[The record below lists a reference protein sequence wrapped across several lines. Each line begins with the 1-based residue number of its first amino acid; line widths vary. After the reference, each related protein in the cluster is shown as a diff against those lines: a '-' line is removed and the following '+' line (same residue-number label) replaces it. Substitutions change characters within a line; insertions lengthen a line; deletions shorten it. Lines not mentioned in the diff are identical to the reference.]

1 MTMSSVDEYPRVVK
15 EPISRHADL
24 RPSSNPF
31 KKAFR
36 FSSSPIPVAVYT
48 AGQGIEVSRPSADVP
63 EVLALVRGLGRGLD
77 VLELRGD
84 LVDLLR
90 LVLQLVEGDLDAQ
103 VLREHVE
110 HGLRGLRV
118 DEITGR
124 LAHQAHRLHVVQ
136 PPEAQQE
143 SARADDPRARLAA
156 REDDAV
162 LLHLLHEVAARRG
175 AEDARLR
182 HHAAQAVAAQRED
195 APHAEFLQLL
205 QDEVAELVL
214 AFRRQALVVA
224 RQEDEVL
231 AAVPLDV
238 MHLVVHELDLAILL
252 HEDLRGEVLRK
263 DLRELDRL
271 QLVLQMLGGELAD
284 VPDSREALDEDRV
297 VQLRVVGVADHDV
310 LHGAHRPNSWAR
322 LSLRRYAPYRSS
334 GEYRG
339 GIGLPVGWPHAGHAS
354 RSVYRP

>member
-118 DEITGR
+118 DEIAGR

-136 PPEAQQE
+136 PPEKTTPYFSISFTR
-143 SARADDPRARLAA
+143 SAP
-156 REDDAV
+156 
-162 LLHLLHEVAARRG
+162 VAAPRTRGFVTMRPMPYPPSVNTRRT
-175 AEDARLR
+175 
-182 HHAAQAVAAQRED
+182 
-195 APHAEFLQLL
+195 PSF
-205 QDEVAELVL
+205 
-214 AFRRQALVVA
+214 F
-224 RQEDEVL
+224 
-231 AAVPLDV
+231 
-238 MHLVVHELDLAILL
+238 
-252 HEDLRGEVLRK
+252 
-263 DLRELDRL
+263 
-271 QLVLQMLGGELAD
+271 
-284 VPDSREALDEDRV
+284 
-297 VQLRVVGVADHDV
+297 
-310 LHGAHRPNSWAR
+310 NSCKMKS
-322 LSLRRYAPYRSS
+322 LSSYCP
-334 GEYRG
+334 
-339 GIGLPVGWPHAGHAS
+339 
-354 RSVYRP
+354 